1 MAKRPSLS
9 ASFVVG
15 EQPILDPTPQA
26 KTQPKP
32 QGLDT
37 AKPTPKAR
45 DHRENRQAFTVWLDR
60 DLIAKVRGLSREL
73 VAEHGRAGNSIEAL
87 VTQALKEVL
96 SRHGQG

>member
-15 EQPILDPTPQA
+15 EQPILDPTPPPIAQPQA
-26 KTQPKP
+26 

-37 AKPTPKAR
+37 PKPKPKLR

-60 DLIAKVRGLSREL
+60 DLIAKVRGLSRDL
-73 VAEHGRAGNSIEAL
+73 VAERGRAGNSIEAL
-87 VTQALKEVL
+87 VTEALHEVL
-96 SRHGQG
+96 VKHGR

>member
-15 EQPILDPTPQA
+15 EQPILDPTPQPIS
-26 KTQPKP
+26 TP
-32 QGLDT
+32 QDKSLD
-37 AKPTPKAR
+37 KPTPKVR

-87 VTQALKEVL
+87 VTEAMQEILAKH
-96 SRHGQG
+96 SR

>member
-15 EQPILDPTPQA
+15 EQPILDPTPPPKIQPQA
-26 KTQPKP
+26 QSLGIP
-32 QGLDT
+32 
-37 AKPTPKAR
+37 KPTPKAR

-87 VTQALKEVL
+87 VTEALHEVL
-96 SRHGQG
+96 AKHNR

>member
-15 EQPILDPTPQA
+15 EQPILDPTPQ
-26 KTQPKP
+26 PKSTP
-32 QGLDT
+32 QLQGLGT
-37 AKPTPKAR
+37 PTPKVR

-60 DLIAKVRGLSREL
+60 ELIAKVRSLSREL

-87 VTQALKEVL
+87 VTEAMHEILAKH
-96 SRHGQG
+96 SR

>member
-15 EQPILDPTPQA
+15 EQPILDPTPPPKGPPQA
-26 KTQPKP
+26 

-37 AKPTPKAR
+37 AKPTPKVR

-60 DLIAKVRGLSREL
+60 DLIAKVRSLSREL
-73 VAEHGRAGNSIEAL
+73 VAERGRAGNSIEAL
-87 VTQALKEVL
+87 VTEALNEVL
-96 SRHGQG
+96 AKHDR

>member
-15 EQPILDPTPQA
+15 EQPILDPTPPPIAQPQA
-26 KTQPKP
+26 
-32 QGLDT
+32 QGLDIP
-37 AKPTPKAR
+37 KPTPKLR

-73 VAEHGRAGNSIEAL
+73 VTEHGRAGNSIEAL
-87 VTQALKEVL
+87 VTEALNEVL
-96 SRHGQG
+96 AKHGR

>member
-15 EQPILDPTPQA
+15 EQPILDPTPPPKA
-26 KTQPKP
+26 QPQP
-32 QGLDT
+32 QSLDI
-37 AKPTPKAR
+37 AKPTPKGR

-87 VTQALKEVL
+87 VTEALNEVL
-96 SRHGQG
+96 SKHKR

>member
-15 EQPILDPTPQA
+15 EQPILDPTPKAQL
-26 KTQPKP
+26 QP
-32 QGLDT
+32 QSLGT
-37 AKPTPKAR
+37 AKPTPKPR

-60 DLIAKVRGLSREL
+60 DLIAQVRALSREL

-87 VTQALKEVL
+87 VTDALSEILAK
-96 SRHGQG
+96 RGR

>member
-15 EQPILDPTPQA
+15 EQPILDPTPKPQA
-26 KTQPKP
+26 QPQSLDTPKP
-32 QGLDT
+32 AL
-37 AKPTPKAR
+37 KVR

-87 VTQALKEVL
+87 VTEALNEILAK
-96 SRHGQG
+96 HGR

>member
-15 EQPILDPTPQA
+15 EQPILDPTPPPKAQPQA
-26 KTQPKP
+26 

-37 AKPTPKAR
+37 PKPIPKMR

-87 VTQALKEVL
+87 VTQALNEVL
-96 SRHGQG
+96 AKHGR

>member
-15 EQPILDPTPQA
+15 EQPILDPTP
-26 KTQPKP
+26 KVQP
-32 QGLDT
+32 QSLAT
-37 AKPTPKAR
+37 AKPTPKPR

-60 DLIAKVRGLSREL
+60 DLIAQVRALSREL

-87 VTQALKEVL
+87 VTEALSEIL
-96 SRHGQG
+96 SKRGR

>member
-15 EQPILDPTPQA
+15 EQPILDPTPQ
-26 KTQPKP
+26 PKSTP
-32 QGLDT
+32 QTQGLGT
-37 AKPTPKAR
+37 PTPKAR

-60 DLIAKVRGLSREL
+60 DLIAKVRSLSREL

-87 VTQALKEVL
+87 VTEAMQEILAKH
-96 SRHGQG
+96 SR

>member
-15 EQPILDPTPQA
+15 EQPILDPTPPPKAQPQA
-26 KTQPKP
+26 
-32 QGLDT
+32 QGLDLP
-37 AKPTPKAR
+37 KPTPKAR

-73 VAEHGRAGNSIEAL
+73 VAERGRAGNSIEAL
-87 VTQALKEVL
+87 VTEALNEVL
-96 SRHGQG
+96 AKHDR

>member
-15 EQPILDPTPQA
+15 EQPILDPTPP
-26 KTQPKP
+26 PKAEPQP
-32 QGLDT
+32 QGLEL

-73 VAEHGRAGNSIEAL
+73 VTEHGRAGNSIEAL
-87 VTQALKEVL
+87 VTEALNEILAK
-96 SRHGQG
+96 RKP

>member
-15 EQPILDPTPQA
+15 EQPILDPTPPPKA
-26 KTQPKP
+26 QPQP

-37 AKPTPKAR
+37 PKPTPKLR

-87 VTQALKEVL
+87 VTQALNEVL
-96 SRHGQG
+96 SKHGR